1 MKNKKDQ
8 IEEIKE
14 DKKEDKKEDIKEDI
28 KEESESEI
36 KEELKDKIN
45 DINIKETTKSNVII
59 KKPNITEEEY
69 QKMKQKRNA
78 MVKNSKYRPMT
89 LLFGRQAKLAI
100 QNNQNNNISSPTN
113 PNINNNI
120 QINNYTTYL
129 TSVES
134 IAEEKYQKD
143 GQTLIMESP
152 NYSMKQLNYKYKIN
166 FLNKIMII
174 YIRKINELEDI
185 FNFTNNYLSFVIQ
198 IFMKL
203 SKPYIFSLSEI
214 FKNNIYPNLKY
225 FKEIS
230 FIFTEFSEKI
240 SNVLNKPLEDKI
252 NNVVISKA
260 NTKLSNNM
268 TYMDCNLNDSVKKI
282 NNIYANAFKSAS
294 KNIQNLIFKNQLYA
308 KIDTIEIKLT
318 DNYNKMVVL
327 INKLIHRQNKFSEK
341 YKKNFLPFFAGIKEK
356 LNDPS
361 LFRYLTSGKDFIFIE
376 KEIIFYTNKIYSK
389 ISNFMINMEFLFK
402 ESQTI
407 FYDYLE
413 LLNHIILLYYKDNSS
428 ILNITSLLPNKSI
441 INFDN
446 LLKMKDIRKGI
457 EEKYTFNNIIENNN
471 NEKLFNEINH
481 YLLNYRDLLHQYN
494 YVKSEDIEEV
504 INFNLINYNSSERF
518 IQFLMKLI
526 PSKFPFRFKDIIE
539 LKMNIKRNS
548 GIIKGWKNALLVIT
562 YQGHIYI
569 FDKDGETGA
578 IGSRKEIINS
588 IIDDDKIKNKNEE
601 NENEDLYEA
610 IKNNKLITNYWRSNF
625 GAVNLLSKDN
635 KKLLQ
640 FYEDYLGYRQYRPTE
655 IDVIN
660 DDNYNL
666 LINTLSNNKII

>member
-1 MKNKKDQ
+1 MKNNENQ

-14 DKKEDKKEDIKEDI
+14 EKKEDKKEDIKEDI
-28 KEESESEI
+28 KEEDEI

-45 DINIKETTKSNVII
+45 DINTKETTKSNVII
-59 KKPNITEEEY
+59 KKPNITIEEY
-69 QKMKQKRNA
+69 QKMMQKRST
-78 MVKNSKYRPMT
+78 MIKKSKYRPIT
-89 LLFGRQAKLAI
+89 LLFGRQGKSAI
-100 QNNQNNNISSPTN
+100 QNNPNNYTVSSTN

-129 TSVES
+129 TSVEA

-143 GQTLIMESP
+143 GQTLLIENQ
-152 NYSMKQLNYKYKIN
+152 NYSNKNLNYKYKIN
-166 FLNKIMII
+166 LLNKIMII

-185 FNFTNNYLSFVIQ
+185 FNFTNNYLSFIIQ
-198 IFMKL
+198 IFVKL
-203 SKPYIFSLSEI
+203 CKPFIFSLSEI

-240 SNVLNKPLEDKI
+240 SNALNKPLEEKI
-252 NNVVISKA
+252 NNAISSKA
-260 NTKLSNNM
+260 KTKLSNNM

-282 NNIYANAFKSAS
+282 NNIYANTFKNAS
-294 KNIQNLIFKNQLYA
+294 KNIQNLIFKNQLYE

-318 DNYNKMVVL
+318 DNYNKMVVF
-327 INKLIHRQNKFSEK
+327 INKLIHRQSKFSEN
-341 YKKNFLPFFAGIKEK
+341 YKKNFLSFFAGIKEK

-361 LFRYLTSGKDFIFIE
+361 LFRYLSSGKDFIFIE

-389 ISNFMINMEFLFK
+389 ISNFMINMEFIFK

-413 LLNHIILLYYKDNSS
+413 LLNHIILLYYKDNSN
-428 ILNITSLLPNKSI
+428 ILNIASLLPNKSI

-446 LLKMKDIRKGI
+446 LLKMKDIRKSI
-457 EEKYTFNNIIENNN
+457 EEKYSFNNIIENNN

-526 PSKFPFRFKDIIE
+526 PPKFPFRFKDIIE

-548 GIIKGWKNALLVIT
+548 GIIKGWKNALLIIT
-562 YQGHIYI
+562 YQGHIFI
-569 FDKDGETGA
+569 FDKDGETGDV
-578 IGSRKEIINS
+578 GSRKDIINA
-588 IIDDDKIKNKNEE
+588 IIDDDKLKNKNEE

-610 IKNNKLITNYWRSNF
+610 IKNNKLIINYWRSNF
-625 GAVNLLSKDN
+625 GANKLLTKDN
-635 KKLLQ
+635 KKLLM
-640 FYEDYLGYRQYRPTE
+640 FYEDYMGYRQYKPCE

-666 LINTLSNNKII
+666 LITTLSNNKII